1 MIPDTTAVRAIR
13 AAPRTRCCTRF
24 KHTSITASTSVL
36 YSQILHGREQ
46 AWHMY
51 TCICEL
57 WSGSITSLRTRT
69 VRTKRYG
76 GRQGGQGKVVRL
88 QPSRFGRDSCSVER
102 MACAHAL
109 EVFFGGSGK
118 DDFPVF
124 YLRHCFVPSIFR
136 KKMSFLLIRT
146 SSKTARLA
154 TTLGSLCRERFG
166 VHYHPRLGALRVV
179 YRVSRVACATCNAIF
194 FLKKKK
200 KQAAVPNSAWAQL

>member
-136 KKMSFLLIRT
+136 KKNEFFAHTYLFENGPACHNSGFPVQG
-146 SSKTARLA
+146 KVWG
-154 TTLGSLCRERFG
+154 TLPSTFGRAACR
-166 VHYHPRLGALRVV
+166 
-179 YRVSRVACATCNAIF
+179 
-194 FLKKKK
+194 
-200 KQAAVPNSAWAQL
+200 VPCVTRCMCHV